1 MNKFLRYSLVAL
13 LCAMFNVSFA
23 EEIKFDFDNDYA
35 TLFPTITGLSSGTS
49 HDGDFTET
57 TTSADVS
64 GATVTVSAK
73 TSGNNENRLWS
84 ASPRLRMYSGTF
96 TVTAPAG
103 KNISKI
109 EFVGHKDNFNLS
121 TSTGTLA
128 EKTWTGNASE
138 VVFNVAKNTQI
149 SSITLTVSG
158 EGEEPQPEEA
168 KITISGTNPFVNS
181 TEVTIS
187 INRDASQIYYTLD
200 GSDPETNEDA
210 PSYSAPFTI
219 TESCKVRAWDE
230 MSGAKA
236 EMEFV
241 KQNITTVNS
250 IAEFLALE
258 NETVANLNLT
268 DAVVLGNGN
277 KNTVV
282 KDATGSLLIYYL
294 GQDVKQGQKLNG
306 TVQGQRVVYAGLDEL
321 KVGKDN
327 TVNITITDGTITPV
341 EISAADIV
349 GKELLTE
356 VYKIKDVV
364 VKKNADNNR
373 YYIMNG
379 DNEVIQLYDEF
390 KIEGMIAEDGTYT
403 IEGLRGKYN
412 ETAQVW
418 LTKVGEGE
426 EPQPGEITKVN
437 NIAEFKA
444 LADNTE
450 AELTLTNAK
459 VVYKFVTNS
468 ANANTSIFVRDNSG
482 AICFFNVAKDLNIND
497 DVNGTIIVK
506 RTNFRA
512 LPQAQAVEGKT
523 NTDNILA
530 VTGAE
535 AEAKVI
541 GVNEIADNL
550 CDLVE
555 VKNVTISTDGA
566 ENPKFYAN
574 EGENNVQIYNSFHVE
589 GYNNDGLAA
598 MVGETLYNIKGIAYT
613 YNSTPEIVPV
623 DGGIVTGIS
632 DIKYNETE
640 NGVIYNIAGQRVDA
654 SYKGIVIMNGKKIVK
669 K

>member
-35 TLFPTITGLSSGTS
+35 TLFPTITGLSSDNS

-73 TSGNNENRLWS
+73 TSGSYENRLWS

-103 KNISKI
+103 KTITKI
-109 EFVGHKDNFNLS
+109 VFNANKLVFS
-121 TSTGTLA
+121 TETGTLA
-128 EKTWTGNASE
+128 SKTWTGNASE
-138 VVFNVAKNTQI
+138 VVFKCGGNSRINDV
-149 SSITLTVSG
+149 TLTVES
-158 EGEEPQPEEA
+158 EGQQPEEA

-200 GSDPETNEDA
+200 GSDPETNEGA

-219 TESCKVRAWDE
+219 TESCTVRAWDE

-613 YNSTPEIVPV
+613 YNSTPELVPV

>member
-1 MNKFLRYSLVAL
+1 
-13 LCAMFNVSFA
+13 
-23 EEIKFDFDNDYA
+23 
-35 TLFPTITGLSSGTS
+35 
-49 HDGDFTET
+49 
-57 TTSADVS
+57 
-64 GATVTVSAK
+64 
-73 TSGNNENRLWS
+73 
-84 ASPRLRMYSGTF
+84 
-96 TVTAPAG
+96 
-103 KNISKI
+103 
-109 EFVGHKDNFNLS
+109 
-121 TSTGTLA
+121 
-128 EKTWTGNASE
+128 
-138 VVFNVAKNTQI
+138 
-149 SSITLTVSG
+149 
-158 EGEEPQPEEA
+158 
-168 KITISGTNPFVNS
+168 
-181 TEVTIS
+181 
-187 INRDASQIYYTLD
+187 
-200 GSDPETNEDA
+200 
-210 PSYSAPFTI
+210 
-219 TESCKVRAWDE
+219 
-230 MSGAKA
+230 
-236 EMEFV
+236 
-241 KQNITTVNS
+241 
-250 IAEFLALE
+250 
-258 NETVANLNLT
+258 
-268 DAVVLGNGN
+268 
-277 KNTVV
+277 
-282 KDATGSLLIYYL
+282 
-294 GQDVKQGQKLNG
+294 
-306 TVQGQRVVYAGLDEL
+306 
-321 KVGKDN
+321 
-327 TVNITITDGTITPV
+327 
-341 EISAADIV
+341 
-349 GKELLTE
+349 
-356 VYKIKDVV
+356 
-364 VKKNADNNR
+364 
-373 YYIMNG
+373 MNG

-613 YNSTPEIVPV
+613 YNSTPELVPV